1 MVFASKNWGGES
13 LSEIPKI
20 EKRYGDCDVTIT
32 FKENA
37 EDIKDKVLW
46 LMLENYKERIS
57 QKAMESV
64 SERGDSKAG

>member
-1 MVFASKNWGGES
+1 MVFAIKNWGGEN

-32 FKENA
+32 FKEIA

-46 LMLENYKERIS
+46 FMLENYKERIS
-57 QKAMESV
+57 QKAVESV
-64 SERGDSKAG
+64 YNGEDNKAG